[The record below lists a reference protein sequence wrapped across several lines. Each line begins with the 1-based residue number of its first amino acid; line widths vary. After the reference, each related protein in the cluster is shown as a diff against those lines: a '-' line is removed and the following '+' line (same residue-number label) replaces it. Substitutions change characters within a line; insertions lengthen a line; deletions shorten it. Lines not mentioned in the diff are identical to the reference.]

1 MHKYSIFNGKLVPA
15 VLKLW
20 NLVQI
25 YTSMRKSEWY
35 YGNLNMMFYFMVMFS
50 LKTVTYHLVCMFVIS
65 FRSKFGGYMTQ
76 KWKYFTFHFVRIWA
90 RIPIFLIM
98 FPNSE
103 SIALGPYKISI
114 SCFVQIKVETL
125 FLKERALQQQIRI
138 FAFIDAIVSILTKFS
153 LDCGVFSTQQFQK
166 NNFMCMYP
174 GKLFRKMRL
183 ETWNENFHLYRI

>member
-1 MHKYSIFNGKLVPA
+1 
-15 VLKLW
+15 
-20 NLVQI
+20 
-25 YTSMRKSEWY
+25 
-35 YGNLNMMFYFMVMFS
+35 
-50 LKTVTYHLVCMFVIS
+50 
-65 FRSKFGGYMTQ
+65 
-76 KWKYFTFHFVRIWA
+76 
-90 RIPIFLIM
+90 M

-183 ETWNENFHLYRI
+183 ET